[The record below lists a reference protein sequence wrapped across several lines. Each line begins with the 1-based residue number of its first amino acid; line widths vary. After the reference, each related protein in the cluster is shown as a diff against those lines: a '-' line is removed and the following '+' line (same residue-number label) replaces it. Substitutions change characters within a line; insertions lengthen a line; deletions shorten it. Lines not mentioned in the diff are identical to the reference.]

1 MSLVSGVALIQTSP
15 GIQAVWAAAAS
26 AAQRSAP
33 HSLWCSACRCCGGDT
48 NREPY
53 IRRKACCHH
62 KPSTS
67 RAVCRLLC
75 VCVRV
80 CVFRVWHIIESVL
93 GRSWRND
100 SQLSKTGS
108 ASCAPQVY
116 KNEVGCSGLL
126 LPRLGARL

>member
-1 MSLVSGVALIQTSP
+1 MSPTYGGRPVAIINQALVAL
-15 GIQAVWAAAAS
+15 
-26 AAQRSAP
+26 
-33 HSLWCSACRCCGGDT
+33 C
-48 NREPY
+48 
-53 IRRKACCHH
+53 
-62 KPSTS
+62 
-67 RAVCRLLC
+67 AVCC